1 MPNRIDDLLVRL
13 KKEKGMTV
21 PEFAK
26 RCGLSAS
33 TVYSARNKD
42 DMRHIHI
49 DVFLKIAHGLGM
61 SAEELYYGYVDGEHG
76 NEYSDDRQRDAN
88 DIWEHVSEEY
98 RAQMVSH
105 VQTIEKAYRYEIEH
119 TAKDG
124 SE

>member
-1 MPNRIDDLLVRL
+1 MPNNRIEELLR
-13 KKEKGMTV
+13 GRNIR
-21 PEFAK
+21 EFARANGINEQTLYK
-26 RCGLSAS
+26 ICKKKTL
-33 TVYSARNKD
+33 KD
-42 DMRHIHI
+42 VSI

-88 DIWEHVSEEY
+88 DVWEHVSEEY

-119 TAKDG
+119 ATKDG
-124 SE
+124 SEW

>member
-1 MPNRIDDLLVRL
+1 MCNLIRKAMDERGLKPTTFARAVGVKTSTMFSIYRGEVNVGGISID
-13 KKEKGMTV
+13 
-21 PEFAK
+21 
-26 RCGLSAS
+26 
-33 TVYSARNKD
+33 N
-42 DMRHIHI
+42 
-49 DVFLKIAHGLGM
+49 FLKIAHGLGM

-76 NEYSDDRQRDAN
+76 NKYSDDRQRDAN